1 MSNVLLEDDE
11 AVEIEVSGGD
21 ERGAVSHTFMV
32 KPEQAGV
39 RIDVFLASMLTDVSR
54 AQVRRLVDDGQII
67 CNSKPAKAS
76 LKVWAGDTVTATF
89 TAAKESHIAAESI
102 PLDIVFEDAD
112 VLIVNKARGM
122 VVHPGI
128 GAESGTL
135 VNALLAHGTEWSGVG
150 GVARPG
156 IVHRLD
162 KDTTGLLMVAKTDF
176 AHHTLQGQIQERKA
190 KRLYQALVWGRC
202 AFEEAVIDLPIGR
215 HPGDRTRMAVIE
227 PASRLP
233 SREAITDAKVTERLG
248 KNGTFTLL
256 QCALQTGR
264 THQIRVHLSYAGH
277 PVVGDP
283 VYGGMRKVSQEAATG
298 SRAVQLTQAIEL
310 LHGQALHAYS
320 LSFNHP
326 RTSERL
332 TFTTPLPSEFS
343 ALLDLL
349 RAIGRE

>member
-1 MSNVLLEDDE
+1 MTDLLLDEDE
-11 AVEIEVSGGD
+11 AV
-21 ERGAVSHTFMV
+21 AVIAEGVAPSQTFIV
-32 KPEQAGV
+32 EPEQAGA
-39 RIDVFLASMLTDVSR
+39 RIDVFLASVLPDVSR
-54 AQVRRLVDDGQII
+54 AQVRRLVDDGAVL
-67 CNSKPAKAS
+67 CNGKPAKPS
-76 LKVWAGDTVTATF
+76 LKVLSGDTVSVTF
-89 TAAKESHIAAESI
+89 APARESHIAPESI
-102 PLDIVFEDAD
+102 PLDVVFEDDD

-122 VVHPGI
+122 VVHPGV
-128 GAESGTL
+128 GSESGTL

-202 AFEEAVIDLPIGR
+202 HFEEAVIDLPIGR

-233 SREAITDAKVTERLG
+233 AREAVTDAKVTERLG
-248 KNGTFTLL
+248 KNAIFTLL
-256 QCALQTGR
+256 ECSLQTGR
-264 THQIRVHLSYAGH
+264 THQIRVHLSYAGY

-283 VYGGMRKVSQEAATG
+283 QYGGMRKVSQEAATG
-298 SRAVQLTQAIEL
+298 SRAVQLMQAIEN

-326 RTSERL
+326 RTGERL
-332 TFTTPLPSEFS
+332 TFTAPLPPEFA
-343 ALLDLL
+343 ALLELL
-349 RAIGRE
+349 RAIGKE